1 VLFVSGIHYMVH
13 YTNLVVKTLSKL
25 SLVSKIT
32 FLLASMYNY
41 FVYNIKWHLE
51 ANKLVNFWKTKAIE
65 F

>member
-1 VLFVSGIHYMVH
+1 MVH

-32 FLLASMYNY
+32 SILASMYNY
-41 FVYNIKWHLE
+41 FIHNIKWHLE